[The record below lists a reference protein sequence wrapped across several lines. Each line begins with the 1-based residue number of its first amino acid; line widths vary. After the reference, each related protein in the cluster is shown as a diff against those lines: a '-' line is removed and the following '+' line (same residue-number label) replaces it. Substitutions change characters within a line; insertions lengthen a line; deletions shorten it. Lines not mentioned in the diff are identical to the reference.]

1 MRALHIR
8 RVRNKLNARS
18 FDRYTTDG
26 GKETRAY

>member
-18 FDRYTTDG
+18 FDRYTTAEG
-26 GKETRAY
+26 EETKAY